1 VIVPSE
7 LRLQVVQHRKFAAA
21 ILAVLL
27 VAIVAPVA
35 IPRGHADDSNES
47 LTSSG
52 YVIRNH
58 YDPYLGTTV
67 NALKAGST
75 LQINLAF
82 QADSS
87 VAPRNV
93 SLGIKF
99 DWMNSFANS
108 TMANP
113 QNPYTVF
120 ANQIVYLTLNYTV
133 PNLSGNY
140 AGLNLNPHS
149 FNVEVWNGPS
159 GSTWT
164 YACGLGYTDEVYGY
178 VGSVYKYIGSC
189 HEFYAVEVGI
199 YSSQQSSAV
208 LSDQQAAAEITSLQN
223 SLHSVLQAP
232 PGSSNAVALL
242 AQASVQLSLGD
253 TAYGNG
259 DFSGAAADYQNALND
274 ANAAQASLATTGG
287 GTDTAT
293 LTSIWIETV
302 AVLFGGIGA
311 LLVGFAGFKY
321 LRARSKVLSGPTYTP
336 ASAK

>member
-1 VIVPSE
+1 M
-7 LRLQVVQHRKFAAA
+7 
-21 ILAVLL
+21 
-27 VAIVAPVA
+27 
-35 IPRGHADDSNES
+35 
-47 LTSSG
+47 TSSG

-58 YDPYLGTTV
+58 SDSYLGTTV
-67 NALKAGST
+67 NAIKAGST
-75 LQINLAF
+75 LQINVVF

-99 DWMNSFANS
+99 DWMTSFANS
-108 TMANP
+108 TMASP
-113 QNPYTVF
+113 QSPYTVF
-120 ANQIVYLTLNYTV
+120 ANQIAYLTLSFTI

-149 FNVEVWNGPS
+149 FNVEVWNGAS

-164 YACGLGYTDEVYGY
+164 YGCGLGYTNEVYGY
-178 VGSVYKYIGSC
+178 VGTVYKYLGSC
-189 HEFYAVEVGI
+189 HEFYAVEVGV
-199 YSSQQSSAV
+199 Y
-208 LSDQQAAAEITSLQN
+208 SDQQASAVLADQQAATEISSLQT

-253 TAYGNG
+253 TAYANG
-259 DFSGAAADYQNALND
+259 DFNGAATDYQNALND
-274 ANAAQASLATTGG
+274 ANAAQGSLATTGG

-321 LRARSKVLSGPTYTP
+321 LRARSKILSGPSYTP
-336 ASAK
+336 TGKP